1 MDTIPHLETQVPPE
15 PPRRPRGRRALLTLV
30 LVLMLAGAAVLAA
43 RQVLGFLGDIL
54 PSLPSGGEGRPVEE
68 GQPVEYVVAPGA
80 SARSIGRGLAER
92 GVIASSLE
100 FELAV
105 RTSGVADQL
114 QAGRYDLHTGM
125 DVDTVLEVLLSGP
138 DVETFW
144 ITVVEGLRI
153 EEVLDSIAGQSDYS
167 VEELTETLLEGRVES
182 ALLPEPADELRD
194 WEGLLFPDTYEFV
207 ADASPEGILAR
218 MASTLEERVESIEE
232 SRLEELGLT
241 RYQAMVVASLV
252 EAEAKVD
259 EDRGPVASV
268 IYNRLELGMAL
279 EIDATVLYAL
289 GQRGGALTFADLEV
303 ESPYNTYRSPGL
315 PPTPI
320 GAPGLE
326 SLRAALDPPETD
338 YLYYVLTDPSGTHS
352 FTDSYDEFLR
362 LKEQAKEDGVIP

>member
-1 MDTIPHLETQVPPE
+1 L
-15 PPRRPRGRRALLTLV
+15 ALV
-30 LVLMLAGAAVLAA
+30 LVLMLAGGAALAA
-43 RQVLGFLGDIL
+43 RQVLGFLGDVL
-54 PSLPSGGEGRPVEE
+54 PSLPSGREGRPVEE

-80 SARSIGRGLAER
+80 SARAIGQGLAEQ

-114 QAGRYDLHTGM
+114 QAGTYDLHTGM

-138 DVETFW
+138 NVETFW

-153 EEVLDSIAGQSDYS
+153 EEILDSIAEQSDYS
-167 VEELTETLLEGRVES
+167 VEELTATLLEASVES

-207 ADASPEGILAR
+207 ADAGPEGILAR

-241 RYQAMVVASLV
+241 PYQAMVVASLV

-259 EDRGPVASV
+259 EDRGPIASV

-303 ESPYNTYRSPGL
+303 ESPYNTYRNPGL

-320 GAPGLE
+320 GTPGLE

-338 YLYYVLTDPSGTHS
+338 FLYYVLTDASGSHS
-352 FTDSYDEFLR
+352 FTDDYDEFLR
-362 LKEQAKEDGVIP
+362 LKQQAKEAGVIP